1 MAKQQP
7 NDDAK
12 LKSIRT
18 AQDRKDFAIAFYN
31 ATNNAI
37 ELVKSLKEMFPLES
51 DEDIKDQIIHWRDWF
66 LGQHLEY
73 RAKVTEKIGA
83 NYDVVT
89 SIQRLEQAKDVNEL
103 ADIWISLTEDERR
116 DEVINKKCQELKEKY
131 ETIS

>member
-37 ELVKSLKEMFPLES
+37 EMIKVQTATST
-51 DEDIKDQIIHWRDWF
+51 EDAQNKIIEWREWF
-66 LGQHLEY
+66 LEQHLEY